1 VAGIRKGAK
10 MNVIAVFNQKGGVG
24 KTTISVNL
32 AVALASIG
40 YETVFI
46 DMDFQGDGTRQLW
59 HEDSPK
65 LTVYDLLARRCCA
78 EEAAVPTGI
87 PHLSVVASSRK
98 LSLIEAGAD
107 MAGGRQTE
115 LKANGFTRGQID
127 FVVLD
132 CPPSLGRLA
141 ANALNAADVLLVP
154 VTPTPYA
161 IEGMKRTLDIYKA
174 VRDGLNP
181 NLRRYHICLSM
192 MDDKALSRMLADEIA
207 AAQKGHLLPTR
218 IPLDADVNKAATYR
232 MPAMLYNPQSGFAQA
247 AGSLALDLIETL
259 GGALPDGAAQG
270 MRERIGAKHRELAAT
285 FRNVA
290 ERNVEIATPVVPA
303 NEAPPPAHHN
313 GHAADGQRSVRA
325 LGARVQPFVVGS
337 ILGAAVGFLTGAQM

>member
-1 VAGIRKGAK
+1 

-59 HEDSPK
+59 HGDSPR

-78 EEAAVPTGI
+78 EEAAVPTGF

-115 LKANGFTRGQID
+115 LKENGFTRGQVD
-127 FVVLD
+127 FLVLD

-141 ANALNAADVLLVP
+141 ANALNAADILLVP

-181 NLRRYHICLSM
+181 NLRRYHVCLSM
-192 MDDKALSRMLADEIA
+192 MDDKALSRALADEIV
-207 AAQKGHLLPTR
+207 AAQGGQMLPTR
-218 IPLDADVNKAATYR
+218 IPLDPDVNKAATYR
-232 MPAMLYNPQSGFAQA
+232 MPALLYNPNSGFAQS
-247 AGSLALDLIETL
+247 AGSLALELVETL
-259 GGALPDGAAQG
+259 GAALPDSAIQH

-285 FRNVA
+285 FREVA
-290 ERNVEIATPVVPA
+290 ERNADIAAPLPTTSEP
-303 NEAPPPAHHN
+303 PPPAHHN
-313 GHAADGQRSVRA
+313 SHAANGQRSDRA
-325 LGARVQPFVVGS
+325 LGTRVQPFVVGS
-337 ILGAAVGFLTGAQM
+337 ILGAAFGFLTGAQM